1 MNPNKQINN
10 VYGYVRVSTVEQA
23 KNGISLETQQI
34 LINEFVKNKF
44 NREVDHFFV
53 DAGVSGTVP
62 INERAASRELTDTMD
77 EHDILVSTRLCRL
90 SRSMSDLLKMI
101 PIFEQ
106 TGVTYYLCEQFGDM
120 PIAYPKKSNSKSLH
134 NKFDMNEMVNKI
146 MLMVLSAVAEI
157 EHGNTKQKF
166 AEGKL
171 HWAEKGYAV
180 GGSTPFGFV
189 KKEEKLKEGN
199 HIKRRIKLVPV
210 PEEQKVLSFV
220 KKLRKKGLGPTR
232 IHKQVVAHFS
242 DYGDI
247 PYKTIRNIIDRK
259 VQGLHSEI

>member
-1 MNPNKQINN
+1 MNPKKQINN
-10 VYGYVRVSTVEQA
+10 IYGYVRVSTYEQA
-23 KNGISLETQQI
+23 KNGISIETQKS

-62 INERAASRELTDTMD
+62 ITQRKASRELTDTMD

-90 SRSMSDLLKMI
+90 SRSMSDLMKVI
-101 PIFEQ
+101 PIYEE

-120 PIAYPKKSNSKSLH
+120 PIAYPKRNKKNTLH
-134 NKFDMNEMVNKI
+134 DKFDMNEMVNKI

-157 EHGNTKQKF
+157 EHGGTKKKF

-180 GGSTPFGFV
+180 GGSAPYGYV
-189 KKEEKLKEGN
+189 KEEVKFKEG
-199 HIKRRIKLVPV
+199 KRLKSRMKLVPV
-210 PEEQKVLSFV
+210 PEEMKILDFID
-220 KKLRKKGLGPTR
+220 KLRAKGLGPTR
-232 IHKQVVAHFS
+232 IARQIKEHFP
-242 DYGDI
+242 GKEMPEWKVRRI
-247 PYKTIRNIIDRK
+247 LERR
-259 VQGLHSEI
+259 VQGLHKE

>member
-1 MNPNKQINN
+1 MNPKKQINN
-10 VYGYVRVSTVEQA
+10 IYAYVRVSTVEQA
-23 KNGISLETQQI
+23 KNGISMDTQKL

-44 NREVDHFFV
+44 NREVDHFFE

-62 INERAASRELTDTMD
+62 INERPASRELTDTMD

-90 SRSMSDLLKMI
+90 SRSMTDLLRMI

-120 PIAYPKKSNSKSLH
+120 PIAYPKPKNSKSLH

-180 GGSTPFGFV
+180 GGSAPFGFL
-189 KKEEKLKEGN
+189 KQEEKFKEGN
-199 HIKRRIKLVPV
+199 RIKRRMKLVPI
-210 PEEQKVLSFV
+210 PEEQKILSFI
-220 KKLRKKGLGPTR
+220 KKLRKRGLGPTR
-232 IHKQVVAHFS
+232 IHRQIIAHFP
-242 DYGDI
+242 DYNEI
-247 PYKTIRNIIDRK
+247 PYWKVRRILDRK
-259 VQGLHSEI
+259 VQGLHTEQ

>member
-1 MNPNKQINN
+1 MNPVKQINN
-10 VYGYVRVSTVEQA
+10 IYAYVRVSTVEQA
-23 KNGISLETQQI
+23 KNGISLETQKI

-44 NREVDHFFV
+44 NREVDHFFE

-62 INERAASRELTDTMD
+62 INERPASRELTDTMD

-90 SRSMSDLLKMI
+90 SRSMSDLLRMI

-120 PIAYPKKSNSKSLH
+120 PISYPKKANSKSLH
-134 NKFDMNEMVNKI
+134 NKFDMNVMVNKI

-180 GGSTPFGFV
+180 GGSAPFGYT
-189 KKEEKLKEGN
+189 KEEEKTKEGN
-199 HIKRRIKLVPV
+199 RIKRRMKLVPV
-210 PEEQKVLSFV
+210 PEEQKVLLFI
-220 KKLRKKGLGPTR
+220 KKLRDKGLGPTR
-232 IHKQVVAHFS
+232 IHRQVTEHFPEYN
-242 DYGDI
+242 DM
-247 PYKTIRNIIDRK
+247 PYWKIRKILDRK
-259 VQGLHSEI
+259 VQGLHIA